1 MVLLSAETNAL
12 LRKSKSES
20 KSEWSRTRLSEVLVD
35 RDIGIMVCVIKKVH

>member
-12 LRKSKSES
+12 LRKS